1 MTVSADFQGLN
12 GQIGDFLAL
21 PRSQYAHWDPATVR
35 PLFGE
40 GVLPGEKAFDNLP
53 SGSVVIGHS
62 ALLHGRRTK
71 PGGEGMSRYFV
82 DISYCQPGRRQFPAY
97 GSGGNAG
104 SGSPR
109 VLQYEIAEL
118 AKEMGHDRGGRYD
131 HVWDTSMFCTLA
143 SHSCCC
149 CFVPPELL
157 VAVG

>member
-53 SGSVVIGHS
+53 PGSVVIGHS

-118 AKEMGHDRGGRYD
+118 AKEMGHDRGGRYS

-149 CFVPPELL
+149 FVPPELL

>member
-1 MTVSADFQGLN
+1 
-12 GQIGDFLAL
+12 
-21 PRSQYAHWDPATVR
+21 
-35 PLFGE
+35 
-40 GVLPGEKAFDNLP
+40 
-53 SGSVVIGHS
+53 
-62 ALLHGRRTK
+62 
-71 PGGEGMSRYFV
+71 MSRYFV

-118 AKEMGHDRGGRYD
+118 AKEMGHDRGGRYS

-149 CFVPPELL
+149 FVPPELL